1 MIWTEKENGEKDD
14 SGKDA
19 TQVREQGTYKTGKT
33 IQSREKDKVGK
44 DKRDLPHPVVFILGE
59 D

>member
-1 MIWTEKENGEKDD
+1 MWDKENGEKDD

-19 TQVREQGTYKTGKT
+19 TQVQGTYKTGKT
-33 IQSREKDKVGK
+33 IPSREKDKVGK